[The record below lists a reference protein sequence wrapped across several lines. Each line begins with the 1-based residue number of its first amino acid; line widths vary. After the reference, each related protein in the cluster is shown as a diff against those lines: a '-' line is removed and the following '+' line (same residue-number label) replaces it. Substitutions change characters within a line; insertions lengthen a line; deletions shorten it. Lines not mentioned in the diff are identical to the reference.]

1 MFQLDLTEKKPYLD
15 KSLKKKFTSLI
26 FLFFLSVAIYCQEKT
41 IITIEKADFFEK
53 NEKKFP
59 GASILSKGGNSRVTI
74 SHDGAILKCDEAFF
88 YEKKNFIEAYGNVS
102 LNQGDT
108 LSLNSNYLEYNGDN
122 KLAFAKGDVVLNE
135 IESKLFTQSL
145 FFDRNLQ
152 QAYYNKNGLM
162 IRNGVDSIKSKTGTY
177 FANKKRYDFKI
188 NVNLKSPKYII
199 DSEELNYLVEDGK
212 SFFYGPT
219 YIKTNESHIYCEIG
233 FYNTARD
240 IGHFIK
246 NSKIDFEEYTIYGD
260 SIFFN
265 KNDNYASAVN
275 NIKIIDTINNTIT
288 TGHQAEIFRDIDS
301 MYVKQDALVA
311 YHTKTDT
318 TYVHGE
324 IISIVG
330 KEGEQIMNAF
340 YNGKILSGNLSGKC
354 DSIYFDQSSGIAKL
368 LNLDKKQEKNL
379 RTIKKPILWNNNSQI
394 TGDSIYFKFDLK
406 DNTIDSLFVFNN
418 VFIIEKDSLEL
429 GFNQIKGK
437 NLMGNF
443 VDSKLKEV
451 DIIKNAESI
460 YFLRNSENELI
471 GIDKSK
477 SAKIKILLD
486 EQSIESFT
494 KINQIDGKVYPEEK
508 FDTNQRIL
516 KGFYF
521 REDEI
526 IKEISDLF
534 RDDKKFKKIIIK
546 QLKN

>member
-1 MFQLDLTEKKPYLD
+1 MDLTEKKPYLD
-15 KSLKKKFTSLI
+15 KSLKNFFITLI
-26 FLFFLSVAIYCQEKT
+26 FIFSFGIYSQEKT
-41 IITIEKADFFEK
+41 IITIEKAEFFEK
-53 NEKKFP
+53 NEEKFP
-59 GASILSKGGNSRVTI
+59 GASILSKGDNSRVTI

-108 LSLNSNYLEYNGDN
+108 LSLDSNYLEYNGDT
-122 KLAFAKGDVVLNE
+122 KLAFAKGDVILNE

-152 QAYYNKNGLM
+152 QAYYDKNGLM
-162 IRNGVDSIKSKTGTY
+162 IRNGTDSIKSKTGTY
-177 FANKKRYDFKI
+177 FANKRRYDFKI

-199 DSEELNYLVEDGK
+199 DSGELNYLVEDGK

-219 YIKTNESHIYCEIG
+219 YIKTNESDIYCEIG
-233 FYNTARD
+233 FYNTASD

-265 KNDNYASAVN
+265 KKDNYASAIN
-275 NIKIIDTINNTIT
+275 NIKIIDTINKTIT

-301 MYVKQDALVA
+301 MYIKHDALVA

-324 IISIVG
+324 VISLVG

-340 YNGKILSGNLSGKC
+340 YNGKILSGNLSAKC
-354 DSIYFDQSSGIAKL
+354 DSIHFDQSSGITKL
-368 LNLDKKQEKNL
+368 LNLENKQENNL
-379 RTIKKPILWNNNSQI
+379 RTIKRPILWNNNSQI
-394 TGDSIYFKFDLK
+394 TGDSIYFKFNLK
-406 DNTIDSLFVFNN
+406 DNTVDSLFVFNN
-418 VFIIEKDSLEL
+418 VFIIEKDSLEV

-443 VDSKLKEV
+443 VESKLKEV
-451 DIIKNAESI
+451 DIIKNAESV

-494 KINQIDGKVYPEEK
+494 KMNQIDGKVYPEEK
-508 FDTNQRIL
+508 FDPKQRIL
-516 KGFYF
+516 KGFYL

-526 IKEISDLF
+526 IKEIKDLF
-534 RDDKKFKKIIIK
+534 KDDKKFNKIKIN
-546 QLKN
+546 QLQN